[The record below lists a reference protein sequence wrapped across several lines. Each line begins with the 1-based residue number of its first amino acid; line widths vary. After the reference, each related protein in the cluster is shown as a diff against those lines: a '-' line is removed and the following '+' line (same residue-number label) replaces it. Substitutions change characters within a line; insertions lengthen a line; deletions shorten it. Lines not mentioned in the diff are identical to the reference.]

1 MATGTI
7 TTKLAP
13 EGEAEC
19 RAALRSINAEIRL
32 CRRELERVQAECAG
46 QLNGLDALRAKET
59 ARGGTEGP
67 VPSVDGCGKAAG
79 KAASD
84 AETLGE
90 ALRQAGEAAEQFCKA
105 RPEAL
110 SGLADTALQSGSGRA
125 KGLMEGPAFRE
136 EALYAKVRAVER
148 EAAGILEGAWKNI
161 PSNAEIAAR
170 LHFEAMG
177 EPRPA
182 TPQDVRRAVA
192 AGVNGMRTAAGRGS
206 GDLVIPLNINGREF
220 ARATIQDFRAENRA
234 NPEVTDDR

>member
-7 TTKLAP
+7 TTKLA
-13 EGEAEC
+13 
-19 RAALRSINAEIRL
+19 
-32 CRRELERVQAECAG
+32 
-46 QLNGLDALRAKET
+46 
-59 ARGGTEGP
+59 RGGTEGLA
-67 VPSVDGCGKAAG
+67 PSVDGCGKAAG

-90 ALRQAGEAAEQFCKA
+90 ALRQAGEAAEQLCKA

-110 SGLADTALQSGSGRA
+110 SELADTALQSGSGRA

-136 EALYAKVRAVER
+136 EALCAKVRAMER

-182 TPQDVRRAVA
+182 SPQDVRRAVA

-234 NPEVTDDR
+234 NPEVSDDR

>member
-1 MATGTI
+1 
-7 TTKLAP
+7 
-13 EGEAEC
+13 
-19 RAALRSINAEIRL
+19 
-32 CRRELERVQAECAG
+32 
-46 QLNGLDALRAKET
+46 
-59 ARGGTEGP
+59 
-67 VPSVDGCGKAAG
+67 
-79 KAASD
+79 
-84 AETLGE
+84 
-90 ALRQAGEAAEQFCKA
+90 
-105 RPEAL
+105 
-110 SGLADTALQSGSGRA
+110 
-125 KGLMEGPAFRE
+125 MEGPAFRE
-136 EALYAKVRAVER
+136 EALCAKVRAVER